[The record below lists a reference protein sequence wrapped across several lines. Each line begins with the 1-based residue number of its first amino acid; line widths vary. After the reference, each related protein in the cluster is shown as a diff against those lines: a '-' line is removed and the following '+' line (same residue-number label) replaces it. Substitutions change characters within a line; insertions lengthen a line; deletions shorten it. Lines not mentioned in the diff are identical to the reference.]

1 MDSDPPQPLP
11 AELPVVAALRTLS
24 IFGADQGGAYREHY
38 ADIGRALG
46 ADVSTRL
53 GESTRDWASSGVPGV
68 RVLTG
73 NAGTGKTAVAEAFC
87 HASGGRLP
95 QADELAEVAPGRFV
109 IKDLSGLP
117 GPQER
122 LSAIHGAISAARRGS
137 QALVCANEGVM
148 RDAAEA
154 LGEDGPLVLSL
165 LEQALRQGAAEAG
178 GIVIINVNRQRP
190 TAPGLWEALVDYV
203 ARAELWEPGCD
214 GCPHDTAGCPMR
226 SNAAALRKPEVRG
239 ALRMLM
245 QLATG
250 EAVPTLREVLA
261 IFAYAVVG
269 GASCEEVKQRA
280 RDRGRQGFT
289 AEEAYFAR
297 ALGQGLR
304 TETAERSPLLLGLR
318 ASGLGQ
324 LADLQADEWLRDTS
338 GAPESVRALA
348 GAPDLEEQ
356 ETAPLRGARAPL
368 DRVNAVGT
376 MTFHELGETIA
387 TSEDVA
393 RVDQCLEA
401 LVGRPPYETPRQA
414 LWRQRLF
421 FEATDA
427 LGGASACCARLLD
440 ARNFSDFLAL
450 AAEVAAGGQGVIELA
465 TIVQGLNFLVCGFSS
480 PAEGLVVPD
489 QACLFA
495 RDPGSFRPARPSLVH
510 GQIPL
515 GNLALRTPDRGPI
528 KDLVDID
535 DIELELVANGR
546 DDLGLRIRPRLYE
559 AIREA
564 AAFEGPVGQGIAEMT
579 DVRGFYGRLASSI
592 EHQGVLRVADPSA
605 TPPALI
611 TISLPHF
618 AR

>member
-1 MDSDPPQPLP
+1 MEVEGAEGLRD
-11 AELPVVAALRTLS
+11 ELPVVAALRTLS

-38 ADIGRALG
+38 GRIAETLG
-46 ADVSTRL
+46 TDVPTLL
-53 GESTRDWASSGVPGV
+53 GENTRAWVRSGVAGL

-87 HASGGRLP
+87 RASGAQLP
-95 QADELAEVAPGRFV
+95 AADELIEVAAGRFV

-122 LSAIHGAISAARRGS
+122 LDAMRRAIAAARGGG

-154 LGEDGPLVLSL
+154 LGDDGPLVLSL
-165 LEQALRQGAAEAG
+165 LEQALRQGADESDAIL
-178 GIVIINVNRQRP
+178 IVNVNRQRP
-190 TAPGLWEALVDYV
+190 TAPDLWGALVDYV
-203 ARAELWEPGCD
+203 AREELWEPGCE
-214 GCPHDTAGCPMR
+214 GCPHDAAGCPMR
-226 SNAAALRKPEVRG
+226 SNAAALRKPEVRV
-239 ALRMLM
+239 AMRTLV

-250 EAVPTLREVLA
+250 EAVPTLRELLA
-261 IFAYAVVG
+261 ILAHALVG
-269 GASCEEVKQRA
+269 GASCQEIKQRA

-304 TETAERSPLLLGLR
+304 AETAERSPLLLGLR
-318 ASGLGQ
+318 RSGLGK

-348 GAPDLEEQ
+348 GAPELGEQ
-356 ETAPLRGARAPL
+356 NPPPLGGSRSPL
-368 DRVNAVGT
+368 DRINAVGT

-401 LVGRPPYETPRQA
+401 LVGRPPYETSRQA

-421 FEATDA
+421 FEGAEA
-427 LGGASACCARLLD
+427 LGGSAACCARLLD
-440 ARNFSDFLAL
+440 ARNFSDFLTL
-450 AAEVAAGGQGVIELA
+450 ADEVAGGGQGVIELA

-480 PAEGLVVPD
+480 ATEGLVVPD

-510 GQIPL
+510 GQIAL
-515 GNLALRTPDRGPI
+515 DDLALRTPDRGLI
-528 KDLVDID
+528 EDLVDID
-535 DIELELVANGR
+535 HIELELVANRR
-546 DDLGLRIRPRLYE
+546 DDLALRIRPRLYE

-579 DVRGFYGRLASSI
+579 DVRGFYGRLARVI
-592 EHQGVLRVADPSA
+592 EQQAVLRVADPSA

-618 AR
+618 GR

>member
-1 MDSDPPQPLP
+1 MDSETAQALP

-38 ADIGRALG
+38 SRIAQALG
-46 ADVSTRL
+46 VDVPTRL
-53 GESTRDWASSGVPGV
+53 AGTAREWASSGNPGL

-87 HASGGRLP
+87 LACGGRLP
-95 QADELAEVAPGRFV
+95 EADELVEVAAGRFV

-117 GPQER
+117 GPRER
-122 LSAIHGAISAARRGS
+122 LDALRRAITATRDGG

-148 RDAAEA
+148 RDAAET
-154 LGEDGPLVLSL
+154 LGNDGPLVLAL
-165 LEQALRQGAAEAG
+165 LEQALRQGAAEAD
-178 GIVIINVNRQRP
+178 GILVINVNRQRP
-190 TAPGLWEALVDYV
+190 TAPALWGALLDYIT
-203 ARAELWEPGCD
+203 REELWEPGCE
-214 GCPHDTAGCPMR
+214 GCPHGAAGCPMR
-226 SNAAALRKPEVRG
+226 SNAEALRQPAVRAALRT
-239 ALRMLM
+239 LI

-250 EAVPTLREVLA
+250 EAVPTLRELLA
-261 IFAYAVVG
+261 ILAYAIVG
-269 GASCEEVKQRA
+269 GASCAEIKQRA

-289 AEEAYFAR
+289 SEEAYFAR
-297 ALGQGLR
+297 VLGQGLR
-304 TETAERSPLLLGLR
+304 SETAERSPLLLGLR
-318 ASGLGQ
+318 RSGLGQ

-338 GAPESVRALA
+338 GAPESVRGLA
-348 GAPDLEEQ
+348 GAPDHGDQ
-356 ETAPLRGARAPL
+356 DGAPLGGSRSPL
-368 DRVNAVGT
+368 DRVTAVGT

-387 TSEDVA
+387 TSEDVT

-401 LVGRPPYETPRQA
+401 LVGRPPYETSRQA

-421 FEATDA
+421 FEAAAD
-427 LGGASACCARLLD
+427 LGGLAACCARLLE
-440 ARNFSDFLAL
+440 ARNLTDFLGL
-450 AAEVAAGGQGVIELA
+450 AVRVAGGAEGVIELA

-480 PAEGLVVPD
+480 STEGLVVPD

-510 GQIPL
+510 GQVAL
-515 GNLALRTPDRGPI
+515 DDLALRTPDRGLI
-528 KDLVDID
+528 EDLVDID
-535 DIELELVANGR
+535 HIELELIVNAQ
-546 DDLGLRIRPRLYE
+546 DDLTLRIRPRLYE

-579 DVRGFYGRLASSI
+579 DVRGFYGRLAHAIAQQS
-592 EHQGVLRVADPSA
+592 VLRVADPSA

-618 AR
+618 AP